1 MKRKSWELKLIFL
14 VLVAVFAVFLA
25 VPAIRLLLKSFLGE
39 DGLTGAYYLDVF
51 SGKGFTTALGNS
63 FAVSIVSALVA
74 VGIAFVMAYIIHYTR
89 LPRGFKRFVQ
99 AVATL
104 PMFLP
109 TITYGFAIIYS
120 FGKQGL
126 ITRLLGHQFFDI
138 YGFGGLLVGYVIYTV
153 PVAFL
158 LIHNTMGYV
167 DKKTLVVSKAMGDGT
182 LSTFWIAI
190 LRPLLGTLA
199 GAFIQAFFLCFTD
212 FGIPASVGGDYEVI
226 ATVLYNE
233 MLGGVPDFN
242 RGAVI
247 SVVMLLPS
255 IVSILLLR
263 FLERYNIRYD
273 RISDADLRRNP
284 GRDTAWGLSGTVL
297 AILILCMFVVIFVV
311 PLVERWPYQTGFT
324 LEHFQEV
331 FSDNELQT
339 VYLNSLGM
347 ALATA
352 LFGTLAAYGAALIT
366 ARSKL
371 PGWCKQVIDAIAL
384 VTNTIP
390 GMVLGLAFLFV
401 FSGTS
406 LQNTFPLMILCN
418 IVHYFSTP
426 YLMMKNSL
434 SKMNAGWET
443 TAMLMGDSWPKTILR
458 VVTPNAAASLI
469 ETFSY
474 YFINSMVTISALIF
488 LAGARTM
495 VLTTKIK
502 QLQYINEYDQVF
514 VLSLLILATNLIA
527 KAIFTWLANKSSR
540 KGSSNAKKRKEMKAS
555 RISRS
560 YWLWACP

>member
-14 VLVAVFAVFLA
+14 VLVAVFAIFLA

-74 VGIAFVMAYIIHYTR
+74 VGIAFVMAYILHYTR
-89 LPRGFKRFVQ
+89 LPRGFKRLIQ

-126 ITRLLGHQFFDI
+126 ITRLLGHQLFDI

-167 DKKTLVVSKAMGDGT
+167 DKKTLIVSKAMGDGT

-199 GAFIQAFFLCFTD
+199 GAFIQSFFLCFTD
-212 FGIPASVGGDYEVI
+212 FGIPASVGGDYDVI

-284 GRDTAWGLSGTVL
+284 GRDTAWGLSGAVVSVL
-297 AILILCMFVVIFVV
+297 MLSLFVVIFVV

-366 ARSKL
+366 ARSQL
-371 PGWCKQVIDAIAL
+371 PGWCKQVIDSIAL

-390 GMVLGLAFLFV
+390 GMVLGLAFLFA

-406 LQNTFPLMILCN
+406 LQNTLPLMILCN

-474 YFINSMVTISALIF
+474 YFINAMVTISALIF

-495 VLTTKIK
+495 VVTTKIK

-514 VLSLLILATNLIA
+514 VLSLLILATNLVA
-527 KAIFTWLANKSSR
+527 KAVFTWLAKKSSR
-540 KGSSNAKKRKEMKAS
+540 KGSHTEKKRKEMKAS
-555 RISRS
+555 
-560 YWLWACP
+560 

>member
-199 GAFIQAFFLCFTD
+199 GAFIQSFFLCFTD
-212 FGIPASVGGDYEVI
+212 FGIPASVGGDYDVI

-443 TAMLMGDSWPKTILR
+443 TAMLMGDSWLQTILR
-458 VVTPNAAASLI
+458 VVTPNALSSLI
-469 ETFSY
+469 EVFSY

-555 RISRS
+555 
-560 YWLWACP
+560 

>member
-14 VLVAVFAVFLA
+14 VLVAVFAIFLA

-297 AILILCMFVVIFVV
+297 AVLILCMFVVIFVV

-390 GMVLGLAFLFV
+390 GMVLGLAFLFA

-406 LQNTFPLMILCN
+406 LQNTLPLMILCN

-474 YFINSMVTISALIF
+474 YFINAMVTISALIF

-555 RISRS
+555 
-560 YWLWACP
+560 

>member
-14 VLVAVFAVFLA
+14 VLVAVFAIFLA

-297 AILILCMFVVIFVV
+297 AILILCMFVVVFVV

-443 TAMLMGDSWPKTILR
+443 TAMLMGDSWPKTVLR

-555 RISRS
+555 
-560 YWLWACP
+560 

>member
-1 MKRKSWELKLIFL
+1 MQRKHWELKLIFL
-14 VLVAVFAVFLA
+14 ILAVVFLAFLA
-25 VPAIRLLLKSFLGE
+25 VPAIGLLVKSFLGE
-39 DGLTGAYYLDVF
+39 GGLTGSYYLDVF
-51 SGKGFTTALGNS
+51 TGKGFLEALGNS
-63 FAVSIVSALVA
+63 FTVAAVAALIA
-74 VGIAFVMAYIIHYTR
+74 VGIAFVMAYILHYTR
-89 LPRGFKRFVQ
+89 LPRGFKRLIQ

-126 ITRLLGHQFFDI
+126 ITRLLGHQLFDI

-167 DKKTLVVSKAMGDGT
+167 DKKTLIVSKAMGDGT

-199 GAFIQAFFLCFTD
+199 GAFIQSFFLCFTD
-212 FGIPASVGGDYEVI
+212 FGIPASVGGDYDVI

-443 TAMLMGDSWPKTILR
+443 TAMLMGDSWPKTVLR

-555 RISRS
+555 
-560 YWLWACP
+560 

>member
-89 LPRGFKRFVQ
+89 LPRGVKRFVQ

-555 RISRS
+555 
-560 YWLWACP
+560 

>member
-1 MKRKSWELKLIFL
+1 MQRKHWELKLIFL
-14 VLVAVFAVFLA
+14 ILAAVFLAFLA
-25 VPAIRLLLKSFLGE
+25 VPAIGLLVKSFLGE
-39 DGLTGAYYLDVF
+39 GGLTGSYYLDVF
-51 SGKGFTTALGNS
+51 TGKGFLEALGNS
-63 FAVSIVSALVA
+63 FTVAAVAALIA
-74 VGIAFVMAYIIHYTR
+74 VGIAFVMAYILHYTR
-89 LPRGFKRFVQ
+89 LPRGFKRLIQ

-167 DKKTLVVSKAMGDGT
+167 DKKTLIVSKAMGDGT

-212 FGIPASVGGDYEVI
+212 FGIPASVGGDYDVI

-284 GRDTAWGLSGTVL
+284 GRDTAWGLSGAVVSVL
-297 AILILCMFVVIFVV
+297 MLSLFVVIFVV

-331 FSDNELQT
+331 FADNELQR
-339 VYLNSLGM
+339 VYLNSLVM
-347 ALATA
+347 SLATA

-555 RISRS
+555 
-560 YWLWACP
+560 

>member
-1 MKRKSWELKLIFL
+1 MQRKHWELKLIFL
-14 VLVAVFAVFLA
+14 ILAAVFLAFLA
-25 VPAIRLLLKSFLGE
+25 VPAIGLLVKSFLG
-39 DGLTGAYYLDVF
+39 DNGPTGSYYLDVF
-51 SGKGFTTALGNS
+51 TGKGFLEALGNS
-63 FAVSIVSALVA
+63 FTVAAVAALIA
-74 VGIAFVMAYIIHYTR
+74 VGIAFVMAYILHYTR
-89 LPRGFKRFVQ
+89 LPRGFKRLIQ

-126 ITRLLGHQFFDI
+126 ITRLLGHQLFDI

-167 DKKTLVVSKAMGDGT
+167 DKKTLIVSKAMGDGT

-474 YFINSMVTISALIF
+474 YFINAMVTISALIF

-527 KAIFTWLANKSSR
+527 KAIFTWLAKKSSR
-540 KGSSNAKKRKEMKAS
+540 KGSHIEKKRKEMKAS
-555 RISRS
+555 
-560 YWLWACP
+560 

>member
-1 MKRKSWELKLIFL
+1 MQRKHWELKLIFL
-14 VLVAVFAVFLA
+14 ILAAVFLAFLA
-25 VPAIRLLLKSFLGE
+25 VPAIGLLVKSFLGE
-39 DGLTGAYYLDVF
+39 GGLTGSYYLDVF
-51 SGKGFTTALGNS
+51 TGKGFLEALGNS
-63 FAVSIVSALVA
+63 FTVAAVAALIA
-74 VGIAFVMAYIIHYTR
+74 VGIAFVMAYILHYTR
-89 LPRGFKRFVQ
+89 LPRGFKRLIQ

-126 ITRLLGHQFFDI
+126 ITRLLGHQLFDI

-167 DKKTLVVSKAMGDGT
+167 DKKTLIVSKAMGDGT

-555 RISRS
+555 
-560 YWLWACP
+560 

>member
-14 VLVAVFAVFLA
+14 VLVAVFAIFLA

-273 RISDADLRRNP
+273 RTSDADLRRNP

-555 RISRS
+555 
-560 YWLWACP
+560 

>member
-263 FLERYNIRYD
+263 FMERYNIRYD

-443 TAMLMGDSWPKTILR
+443 TAMLMGDSWPKTVLR

-555 RISRS
+555 
-560 YWLWACP
+560 

>member
-14 VLVAVFAVFLA
+14 VLVAVFAIFLA

-74 VGIAFVMAYIIHYTR
+74 VGIAFVMAYILHYTR
-89 LPRGFKRFVQ
+89 LPRGFKRLIQ

-126 ITRLLGHQFFDI
+126 ITRLLGHQLFDI

-167 DKKTLVVSKAMGDGT
+167 DKKTLIVSKAMGDGT

-331 FSDNELQT
+331 FSDNELQA

-555 RISRS
+555 
-560 YWLWACP
+560 

>member
-14 VLVAVFAVFLA
+14 VLVAVFAIFLA

-540 KGSSNAKKRKEMKAS
+540 KGSSNAKKRMEMKAS
-555 RISRS
+555 
-560 YWLWACP
+560 

>member
-14 VLVAVFAVFLA
+14 VLVAVFAIFLA

-514 VLSLLILATNLIA
+514 VLSLLILATNLVA
-527 KAIFTWLANKSSR
+527 KAVFTWLAKKSSR
-540 KGSSNAKKRKEMKAS
+540 KGSHTEKKRKEMKAS
-555 RISRS
+555 
-560 YWLWACP
+560 

>member
-495 VLTTKIK
+495 ALTTKIK

-555 RISRS
+555 
-560 YWLWACP
+560 

>member
-1 MKRKSWELKLIFL
+1 MQRKHWELKLIFL
-14 VLVAVFAVFLA
+14 ILAVVFLAFLA
-25 VPAIRLLLKSFLGE
+25 VPAIGLLVKSFLGE
-39 DGLTGAYYLDVF
+39 GGLTGSYYLDVF
-51 SGKGFTTALGNS
+51 TGKGFLEALGNS
-63 FAVSIVSALVA
+63 FTVAAVAALIA
-74 VGIAFVMAYIIHYTR
+74 VGIAFVMAYILHYTR
-89 LPRGFKRFVQ
+89 LPRGFKRLIQ

-126 ITRLLGHQFFDI
+126 ITRLLGHQLFDI

-167 DKKTLVVSKAMGDGT
+167 DKKTLIVSKAMGDGT

-199 GAFIQAFFLCFTD
+199 GAFIQSFFLCFTD
-212 FGIPASVGGDYEVI
+212 FGIPASVGGDYDVI

-474 YFINSMVTISALIF
+474 YFINAMVTISALIF

-495 VLTTKIK
+495 VVTTKIK

-514 VLSLLILATNLIA
+514 VLSLLILATNLVA
-527 KAIFTWLANKSSR
+527 KAVFTWLAKKSSR
-540 KGSSNAKKRKEMKAS
+540 KGSHIEKKRKEMKAS
-555 RISRS
+555 
-560 YWLWACP
+560 